1 MSSQV
6 GSVGYT
12 CAILL
17 SATDGVGPHMW
28 DLLLSSMKPSV
39 FQKIL
44 AGQLLYPPVML
55 LVKLSLFLLYL
66 RVFAVFRHIRIL
78 IFIGIAFHLIL
89 YTTSFVLEFVFCYPR
104 RGQSFLMSFT
114 APSCAGDAT
123 KLGIAQGV
131 ANIIGDFYLLLT
143 PVPVIWKL
151 QLSFQKKVGVTAIFM
166 TGFLGCVTTI
176 LGLYYRVLALRSTDP
191 TWILIPNYITSAL
204 EINVG
209 IMCSCM
215 PSLPSFFR
223 QLDSKL
229 LRFPSFTRILSRLT
243 RRTRRS
249 DSTPGG
255 AVSVRSKR
263 SGSRTPGLK
272 APVREGT
279 QFGKMF
285 RNGNRE
291 PAVWAECAGHA
302 GNWHAERQQS
312 YEFTAGERGYGRV
325 GNPFTRLRWE
335 DWKGGPTSKLL
346 AQIVV
351 TE

>member
-1 MSSQV
+1 
-6 GSVGYT
+6 
-12 CAILL
+12 
-17 SATDGVGPHMW
+17 
-28 DLLLSSMKPSV
+28 
-39 FQKIL
+39 
-44 AGQLLYPPVML
+44 
-55 LVKLSLFLLYL
+55 
-66 RVFAVFRHIRIL
+66 
-78 IFIGIAFHLIL
+78 
-89 YTTSFVLEFVFCYPR
+89 
-104 RGQSFLMSFT
+104 
-114 APSCAGDAT
+114 
-123 KLGIAQGV
+123 
-131 ANIIGDFYLLLT
+131 
-143 PVPVIWKL
+143 
-151 QLSFQKKVGVTAIFM
+151 
-166 TGFLGCVTTI
+166 
-176 LGLYYRVLALRSTDP
+176 
-191 TWILIPNYITSAL
+191 
-204 EINVG
+204 
-209 IMCSCM
+209 M